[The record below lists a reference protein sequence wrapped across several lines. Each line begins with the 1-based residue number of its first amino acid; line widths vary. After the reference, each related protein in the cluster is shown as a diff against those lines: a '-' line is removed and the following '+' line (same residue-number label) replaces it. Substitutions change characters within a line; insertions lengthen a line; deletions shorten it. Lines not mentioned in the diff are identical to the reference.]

1 MRDNCTTCD
10 NPGTISAPY
19 VRVAPDTHQ
28 KLTILSQE
36 SQYDLACA
44 CNVNETDARRR
55 SKDDKWI
62 YPVTFENGRK
72 TFLFKTLVS
81 NECIN
86 NCRYCP
92 LRARLDTRRCS
103 LTSEETASAF
113 LEYYHARRVQGI
125 FLTSGVTGTPDNTMD
140 RIISTA
146 SILRRGGF
154 KGYMH
159 LKVIPG
165 ASDAAI
171 EQAISLASAVSVNI
185 ETAGEEHFK
194 KLSSSKNYLD
204 DIIRPMKLISQLTQP
219 EARYSRVH
227 QTTQFVVGAS
237 DETDKEIVTYS
248 WGLYKRMGLSRVYF
262 SAYQRGLGDPDLP
275 GERSPL
281 TNADLLNREHRLY
294 QTDWLIR
301 KYGFTDEE
309 IPFES
314 DGNLSLTTD
323 PKELWAVR
331 HPESFPIDINR
342 ADKYELLRVPGLGP
356 VTVNMI
362 LRMRKNGG
370 KIRSMDSLGKVGKRL
385 TKANEYVKFG
395 Y

>member
-1 MRDNCTTCD
+1 MRDNCPTCD
-10 NPGTISAPY
+10 KPTAIGAPY
-19 VRVAPDTHQ
+19 VRVAPDTHE

-44 CNVNETDARRR
+44 CGVNETDARRR
-55 SKDDKWI
+55 SRDDKWI

-86 NCRYCP
+86 NCLYCP
-92 LRARLDTRRCS
+92 LRARIDSRRCS
-103 LTSEETASAF
+103 LTPEETASIF
-113 LEYYHARRVQGI
+113 LEYYRARRVQGI
-125 FLTSGVTGTPDNTMD
+125 FLTSGVTDTPDNTMD

-154 KGYMH
+154 RGYMH

-171 EQAISLASAVSVNI
+171 EQAVSLASAVSVNI

-204 DIIRPMKLISQLTQP
+204 DIITQP

-248 WGLYKRMGLSRVYF
+248 WGLYKRMGLNRVYF

-281 TNADLLNREHRLY
+281 TNAELLNREHRLY

-301 KYGFTDEE
+301 KYGFSDDE

-314 DGNLSLTTD
+314 DGNLSLNTD
-323 PKELWAVR
+323 PKELWAMR
-331 HPESFPIDINR
+331 HPELFPIDINR

-356 VTVNMI
+356 VTVNTI
-362 LRMRKNGG
+362 LRIRKNGS
-370 KIRSMDSLGKVGKRL
+370 KISSMDSLGKVGKRL
-385 TKANEYVKFG
+385 TKAKKYVKFG